1 MPSSRLRWRA
11 ARLFRLPGPADVM
24 VVVVEGVGSAGG
36 VDDELVAEDVGEDGF
51 QQHFF
56 GGAIGD

>member
-1 MPSSRLRWRA
+1 MRQLLPA
-11 ARLFRLPGPADVM
+11 GLFGVPRPADLV

-36 VDDELVAEDVGEDGF
+36 VDDELVAEDVGQDGF

-56 GGAIGD
+56 GRAVGDEGPG